1 MARARVLVIDDE
13 PEVGAFLQQHLGDL
27 GYDVESVLVAEDGLE
42 KIRNDPPE
50 VVLLD
55 IRMPGMG
62 GVETLLKIRELSPKT
77 KVIMVTAVQEEE
89 LARQTLKLGATD
101 YITKALHLNY
111 LETSL
116 LAALHS
122 SEVE

>member
-13 PEVGAFLQQHLGDL
+13 PEVGAFLQQYLCSRGYKVDYVLG
-27 GYDVESVLVAEDGLE
+27 AEEGLR
-42 KIRNDPPE
+42 KIRNDPPQ

-62 GVETLLKIRELSPKT
+62 GVEALLKIKQLSPET

-89 LARQTLKLGATD
+89 LATLTLKLGATD
-101 YITKALHLNY
+101 YVTKALDLNY